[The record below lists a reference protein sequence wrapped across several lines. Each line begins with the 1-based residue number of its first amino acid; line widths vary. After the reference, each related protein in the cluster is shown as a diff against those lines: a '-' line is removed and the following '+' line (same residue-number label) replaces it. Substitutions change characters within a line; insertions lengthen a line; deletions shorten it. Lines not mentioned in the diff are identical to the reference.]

1 MIQMTISHVYKKV
14 TEVMSLIENLNFY
27 EIESRQVRI
36 IKQQKLNKAYRV
48 LDNFRDE
55 LIREMIREKQKKRG
69 GTNDR

>member
-1 MIQMTISHVYKKV
+1 MTISHVYKKV